1 VIVGNKCDMEHIR
14 EVPTE
19 MGKKYADKFG
29 IPFFETSAKL
39 RTNVEEAFLAV
50 VKQIVKYNPEKTKKK
65 YKKDR
70 RSLCDIM

>member
-1 VIVGNKCDMEHIR
+1 MESQR

-29 IPFFETSAKL
+29 IPFFETSAKTKL
-39 RTNVEEAFLAV
+39 NVEEAFLAV
-50 VKQIVKYNPEKTKKK
+50 VKEIIKSNPEKTKKK

-70 RSLCDIM
+70 RSLCKIM